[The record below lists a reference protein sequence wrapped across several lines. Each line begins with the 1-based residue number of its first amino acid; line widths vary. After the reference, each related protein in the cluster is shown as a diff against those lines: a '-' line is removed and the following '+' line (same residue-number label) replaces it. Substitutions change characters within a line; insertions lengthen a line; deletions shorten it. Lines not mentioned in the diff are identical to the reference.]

1 KSFSEFGFPKLS
13 MAPEDR
19 DAQPAKLLHSVA
31 NRAENDFCFTSAG
44 ITAGNTEHANGG
56 NHVLRMRL
64 RFRWNGQVGTDRD
77 ESALRSLAGKPGQF
91 FRGNSEH
98 REIGEDKRAAHG
110 VDLGEAP
117 NGIDEAAT
125 GIRLNVVKDHAHAGP
140 GRLQDLQHE
149 EYFLWETTLGPS
161 QRSVLEQHPGVAPA
175 GSLTLQCLKC
185 VRPAKDLP
193 WHAVDFQLDR
203 PGLESCGEIAA
214 IFLDRVGGF
223 VFAAEKRDDRS
234 NHLGRASTWFSSSA
248 VQV

>member
-1 KSFSEFGFPKLS
+1 
-13 MAPEDR
+13 
-19 DAQPAKLLHSVA
+19 
-31 NRAENDFCFTSAG
+31 C
-44 ITAGNTEHANGG
+44 
-56 NHVLRMRL
+56 
-64 RFRWNGQVGTDRD
+64 RWNGQVGTDRD
-77 ESALRSLAGKPGQF
+77 ESRLSSHGGEPGQF

-98 REIGEDKRAAHG
+98 REIGEDKHAAHG
-110 VDLGEAP
+110 ADLGEAP

-125 GIRLNVVKDHAHAGP
+125 EVRLNVVKDHAHAGP

-149 EYFLWETTLGPS
+149 EHFLWETTSGPS

-175 GSLTLQCLKC
+175 GGLKLQRLEC

-203 PGLESCGEIAA
+203 PGLESFGEVVA
-214 IFLDRVGGF
+214 IFLDGVSGF
-223 VFAAEKRDDRS
+223 VFAAEKRDDGS